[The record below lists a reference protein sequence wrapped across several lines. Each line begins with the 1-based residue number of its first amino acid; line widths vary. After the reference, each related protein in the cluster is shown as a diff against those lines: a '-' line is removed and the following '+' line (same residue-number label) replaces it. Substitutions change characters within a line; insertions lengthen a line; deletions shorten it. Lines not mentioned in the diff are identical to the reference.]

1 MTGRT
6 ILAGINTALPIRIVT
21 EAITAGK
28 IAPLKGYATLRGE
41 VKYGV
46 NSRIDILLEDPVRGL
61 CYVEIKN
68 VHLLREPGCAEFPD
82 SVTSRGA
89 KHLDELAKMVSAGHR
104 AVMVYLIQRGDAE
117 RFSLA
122 TDIDPAYGAAHTRAM
137 AAGVEAIACRCTM
150 TPTEITVKDLIE
162 IVTPHTRK
170 A

>member
-1 MTGRT
+1 
-6 ILAGINTALPIRIVT
+6 
-21 EAITAGK
+21 
-28 IAPLKGYATLRGE
+28 
-41 VKYGV
+41 
-46 NSRIDILLEDPVRGL
+46 
-61 CYVEIKN
+61 
-68 VHLLREPGCAEFPD
+68 
-82 SVTSRGA
+82 
-89 KHLDELAKMVSAGHR
+89 MVSAGHR

-162 IVTPHTRK
+162 IVTPHARK